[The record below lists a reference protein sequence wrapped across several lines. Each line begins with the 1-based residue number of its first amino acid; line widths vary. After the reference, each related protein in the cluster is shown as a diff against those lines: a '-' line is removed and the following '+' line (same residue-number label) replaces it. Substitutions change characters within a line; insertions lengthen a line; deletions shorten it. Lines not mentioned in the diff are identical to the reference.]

1 MGKHDM
7 RTATTSEEYLQNKIK
22 DLEKKLTFA
31 AENNAKL
38 VKEVNKYNTWISE
51 IEAAAQ
57 DKIAEKDAEVEFWK
71 GKALKLVGDYV

>member
-7 RTATTSEEYLQNKIK
+7 RTVTTSEEYLLNKIK

-38 VKEVNKYNTWISE
+38 VKEVNKYNKWISE